1 MSILDKYKF
10 GGGPGVDINKAVAS
24 GGVRIDSTP
33 DKTNLPITDK
43 LIEEKKT
50 PTGLTTLATNQ
61 NNNKQ
66 ISTETQKMGSL
77 VDFQRVMRAVAQDTY
92 EHRQKKEGKITKGQ
106 FDPTRVSGSIFAD
119 IMQNVERN
127 RGGNVSKIYAAGM
140 DAGTE
145 MIKQSQEEKKLEEEK
160 RQFDIESNLKKEQ
173 YYAEHPELN
182 YGFTPGS
189 GMRTDRHNNP
199 AAFTV
204 DIARQAGL
212 VEGVDYVRGDAFPDN
227 PNLFTAKLLGNPI
240 ETTIRVINKIGFMTQ
255 SGQNRWTYTD
265 TIPGAN
271 NKDWNKLGF
280 QEKAQVIK
288 DMYRHEGG
296 NGSLFGINMDDK
308 PLTPQQSTSVRSI
321 AGAFDSEPT
330 VKRFGQLQE
339 ANSFVQSLDPN
350 TQSASDDQGLV
361 YAFAKAMDPDSA
373 VREGEYATVQ
383 KYAQSWA
390 STFSFDAQR
399 VVDGVEFL
407 TPEAR
412 INLKNAI
419 NSKYMATKKS
429 YDKVYD
435 EYGRRINETANVNN
449 GTKYLT
455 QYALPTSTKESSN
468 KQREIIQNK
477 YHVDY

>member
-1 MSILDKYKF
+1 MGILDNYKF
-10 GGGPGVDINKAVAS
+10 GGGPGVNINKAVAS
-24 GGVRIDSTP
+24 GGLRVDSQGS
-33 DKTNLPITDK
+33 NLPIT
-43 LIEEKKT
+43 EKALDAAKT
-50 PTGLTTLATNQ
+50 PTGLTTLAAKPSGSAQ
-61 NNNKQ
+61 V
-66 ISTETQKMGSL
+66 SMETPKMGSL

-106 FDPTRVSGSIFAD
+106 FDPSKVSGSVFRD
-119 IMQNVERN
+119 IMENVEKN

-145 MIKQSQEEKKLEEEK
+145 MIRQSQEDKKLEEEK

-199 AAFTV
+199 AAFTT
-204 DIARQAGL
+204 DIAKQAGL

-240 ETTIRVINKIGFMTQ
+240 ETTMRVIDKIGFMTQ

-271 NKDWNKLGF
+271 NQDWQKLGF

-296 NGSLFGINMDDK
+296 NGSLFGISQDDK
-308 PLTPQQSTSVRSI
+308 PLTPQQATSVRQI
-321 AGAFDSEPT
+321 AGAFDNEAT
-330 VKRFGQLQE
+330 VKRFNQLQE

-361 YAFAKAMDPDSA
+361 FQFAKAMDPDSA

-383 KYAQSWA
+383 KYAQSWL
-390 STFSFDAQR
+390 STFGFNAQR
-399 VVDGVEFL
+399 VADGVEFL

-412 INLKNAI
+412 VNLKATI
-419 NSKYMATKKS
+419 EKKFQATKKS
-429 YDKVYD
+429 YDKTFE

-455 QYALPTSTKESSN
+455 QYSLQSSTEDAPN
-468 KQREIIQNK
+468 KQAETFRNK
-477 YHVDY
+477 YNY

>member
-1 MSILDKYKF
+1 MAGFKPTVLRFNESTTDLTKRL
-10 GGGPGVDINKAVAS
+10 A
-24 GGVRIDSTP
+24 GGVKDE
-33 DKTNLPITDK
+33 NLPITDAALDAK
-43 LIEEKKT
+43 NT
-50 PTGLTTLATNQ
+50 PTGLSTLANTKTSGAQ
-61 NNNKQ
+61 V
-66 ISTETQKMGSL
+66 SMDSPKMGSL

-106 FDPTRVSGSIFAD
+106 FDPSKVSGSVFRD
-119 IMQNVERN
+119 IMQNVEQN

-145 MIKQSQEEKKLEEEK
+145 MIKQSQEDKKLEEEK
-160 RQFDIESNLKKEQ
+160 RQFDIAQSMKKEEF
-173 YYAEHPELN
+173 YAANPQLN

-240 ETTIRVINKIGFMTQ
+240 ETTMRVISKIGFMTQ

-265 TIPGAN
+265 SIPGAN
-271 NKDWNKLGF
+271 NNDWSKLSF
-280 QEKAQVIK
+280 EEKAQVIK

-296 NGSLFGINMDDK
+296 NGSLFGINQDDK
-308 PLTPQQSTSVRSI
+308 PLTPQQATSVRQI
-321 AGAFDSEPT
+321 AGAFDNEAS

-339 ANSFVQSLDPN
+339 ANSFVQALDPN

-373 VREGEYATVQ
+373 VREGEYSTVQ

-419 NSKYMATKKS
+419 NTKYMATKKS
-429 YDKVYD
+429 YDKIYE

-455 QYALPTSTKESSN
+455 QYALPTSTEIVPN
-468 KQREIIQNK
+468 KQRELIQNK

>member
-1 MSILDKYKF
+1 MSVLDRYKF

-24 GGVRIDSTP
+24 GGLRIDSAP
-33 DKTNLPITDK
+33 QGANLPITDK
-43 LIEEKKT
+43 ALAATKT
-50 PTGLTTLATNQ
+50 PTGLSTLATSKPSGAQ
-61 NNNKQ
+61 V
-66 ISTETQKMGSL
+66 SMETPKMGSL

-106 FDPTRVSGSIFAD
+106 FDPSKVSGSIFRD
-119 IMQNVERN
+119 IMQNVEAN

-145 MIKQSQEEKKLEEEK
+145 MIKQSQEDKKLEEEK
-160 RQFDIESNLKKEQ
+160 RQFDIEANLKKEQ

-199 AAFTV
+199 AAFTT
-204 DIARQAGL
+204 DIAKQAGL

-240 ETTIRVINKIGFMTQ
+240 ETTMRVIDKIGFMTQ

-271 NKDWNKLGF
+271 NKDWQKLGF

-296 NGSLFGINMDDK
+296 NGSLFGISQDDK
-308 PLTPQQSTSVRSI
+308 PLTPQQATSVRQI
-321 AGAFDSEPT
+321 AGAFDNEPT

-339 ANSFVQSLDPN
+339 ANSFVQALNPN
-350 TQSASDDQGLV
+350 TTSASDDQGLV

-419 NSKYMATKKS
+419 NTKYMATKKS

-455 QYALPTSTKESSN
+455 QYALPTSTEEAPS
-468 KQREIIQNK
+468 KQAEIFRSK
-477 YHVDY
+477 YNY

>member
-1 MSILDKYKF
+1 MSVLNKYKF
-10 GGGPGVDINKAVAS
+10 GGGPGVDIKKAVAS
-24 GGVRIDSTP
+24 GGLRVDGASQGS
-33 DKTNLPITDK
+33 NLPITDK
-43 LIEEKKT
+43 ALDATKT
-50 PTGLTTLATNQ
+50 PTGL
-61 NNNKQ
+61 
-66 ISTETQKMGSL
+66 STMPSKTSGSTQVSMETPKMGSL

-106 FDPTRVSGSIFAD
+106 FDPSKVSGSIFRD
-119 IMQNVERN
+119 IMQNVEQN
-127 RGGNVSKIYAAGM
+127 RGGSVSKIYAAGM

-145 MIKQSQEEKKLEEEK
+145 MIKQSQEDKKLEEQK
-160 RQFDIESNLKKEQ
+160 RQFDIEQNLKKEQ

-212 VEGVDYVRGDAFPDN
+212 VEGVDFVRGDAFPDN

-240 ETTIRVINKIGFMTQ
+240 ETTIRVIDKIGFMTQ
-255 SGQNRWTYTD
+255 GGQNRWTYTD

-271 NKDWNKLGF
+271 NNDWQKLGF

-296 NGSLFGINMDDK
+296 NGSLFGISMDDK
-308 PLTPQQSTSVRSI
+308 PLTPQQATSVRSI
-321 AGAFDSEPT
+321 AGAFDNEAT

-339 ANSFVQSLDPN
+339 ANSFVQALNPN
-350 TQSASDDQGLV
+350 TTSASDDQGLV

-419 NSKYMATKKS
+419 NTKYMATKKS
-429 YDKVYD
+429 YDKVYE

-455 QYALPTSTKESSN
+455 QYALPTSTEAAPS
-468 KQREIIQNK
+468 KQAETFRNK
-477 YHVDY
+477 YNY